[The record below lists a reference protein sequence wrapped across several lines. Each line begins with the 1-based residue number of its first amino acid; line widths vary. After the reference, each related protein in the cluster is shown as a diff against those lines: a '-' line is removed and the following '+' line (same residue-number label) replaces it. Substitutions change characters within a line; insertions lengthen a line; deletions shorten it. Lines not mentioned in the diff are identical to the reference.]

1 VTGDRTDWA
10 TYLADYHQG
19 HPGITEVALGHARH
33 PVHGTAHHW
42 LAAIVPRPAG
52 DVLDLACGSAPIQDH
67 IDSMSYLGLDTSPAE
82 LDAARAAGRGPV
94 RPGDATDLDV
104 PDASVDTVVM
114 SMALMLVPLERTL
127 AEVARVLRPGGT
139 FVAMVPATRPVRA
152 RDLSSVAMLSV
163 ALRGPGSMPTQL
175 HAGALARDLMT
186 AGLRPRHLARER
198 FPFPIRTPDDAR
210 LAVQSL
216 YTPGRTPAQLHRAE
230 ALLQRLPGRAE
241 LPVPLLR
248 FTATRDDVANP
259 GTA

>member
-1 VTGDRTDWA
+1 MPGHRTDWA

-19 HPGITEVALGHARH
+19 HPGITEVALAHSAH

-42 LAAIVPRPAG
+42 LAAAVPRPAG

-67 IDSMSYLGLDTSPAE
+67 IDATSYLGFDTSPAE
-82 LDAARAAGRGPV
+82 LSAAVVAGRGPV
-94 RPGDATDLDV
+94 RQGDVADLDV
-104 PDASVDTVVM
+104 PDASADTVVM
-114 SMALMLVPLERTL
+114 SMALMLVPLGRTL

-152 RDLSSVAMLSV
+152 RDLPSVFMLSA
-163 ALRGPGSMPTQL
+163 ALRGPGSMPAHL
-175 HAGALARDLMT
+175 HPGALARELMRW
-186 AGLRPRHLARER
+186 GLLPGNLARER
-198 FPFPIRTPDDAR
+198 FPFQVSTPDDAR

-230 ALLQRLPGRAE
+230 ALLQRLPGQVE

-248 FTATRDDVANP
+248 STATREGP
-259 GTA
+259 GAE